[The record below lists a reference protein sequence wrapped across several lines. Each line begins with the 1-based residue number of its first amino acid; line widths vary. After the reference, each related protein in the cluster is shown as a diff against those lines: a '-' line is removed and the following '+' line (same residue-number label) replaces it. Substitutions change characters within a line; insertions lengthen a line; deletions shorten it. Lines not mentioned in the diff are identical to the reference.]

1 MCDETLSNSVSN
13 NDNGNSNSNQNSNL
27 GTNSQVNPMQA
38 VQTTSLSTKMEF
50 AEKEEKKA
58 STESKDGD

>member
-1 MCDETLSNSVSN
+1 MCDETLSNSASN
-13 NDNGNSNSNQNSNL
+13 NDNGNSNL

-38 VQTTSLSTKMEF
+38 VQTTSLPTKMEF